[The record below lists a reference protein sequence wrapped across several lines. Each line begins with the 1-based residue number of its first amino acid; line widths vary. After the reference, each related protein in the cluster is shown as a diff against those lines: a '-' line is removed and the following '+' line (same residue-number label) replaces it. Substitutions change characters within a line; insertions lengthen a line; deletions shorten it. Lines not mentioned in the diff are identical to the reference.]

1 MSKKMK
7 RVALE
12 SSPYVVFEENNARLK
27 HQTLLQDYLE
37 LHKVKKIENWGCYW
51 PVVLKIYAYC

>member
-37 LHKVKKIENWGCYW
+37 LHKFLAPKTQIPIADEVIRSS
-51 PVVLKIYAYC
+51 